1 MDREILAQQWSDVCA
16 RLKEKWSQLSEA
28 DFRAC
33 EEGVERLIDQ
43 IQAKTGE
50 SRAVI
55 EQFLAK
61 LADEA
66 ATAAN
71 EFRDRL
77 HSKLHEGASQAAD
90 SARHGYEAAQNAVR
104 ERPGQSLAVA
114 FGLGVAA
121 GVGVA
126 ILLRHRPAEVAT
138 RHGFSSDQLGR
149 HLADAL
155 ARFMHKQ

>member
-1 MDREILAQQWSDVCA
+1 MDREILAQQWTDVCA

-33 EEGVERLIDQ
+33 EQGVERLIDQ

-50 SRAVI
+50 SRAAI
-55 EQFLAK
+55 EAFIAK

-66 ATAAN
+66 AAAATQ
-71 EFRDRL
+71 FRDQM
-77 HSKLHEGASQAAD
+77 HSKLKQGANQAVEGAA
-90 SARHGYEAAQNAVR
+90 HGYEAAQRAVR
-104 ERPGQSLAVA
+104 ERPAQSLAVA
-114 FGLGVAA
+114 FGLGIAA

-126 ILLRHRPAEVAT
+126 ILLRNRPSEVVT
-138 RHGFSSDQLGR
+138 RHSAAEQLGR

-155 ARFMHKQ
+155 ARFVPKR